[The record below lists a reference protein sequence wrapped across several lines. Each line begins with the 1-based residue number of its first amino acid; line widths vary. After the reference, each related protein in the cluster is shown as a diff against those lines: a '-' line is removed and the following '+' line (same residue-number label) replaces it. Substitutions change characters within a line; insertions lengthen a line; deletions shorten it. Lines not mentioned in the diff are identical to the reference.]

1 MFRSHISL
9 CYREL
14 GVRKFPF
21 SWKFQVLGAKDQIL
35 VLSGLNMSPIL
46 VSIICQT
53 SMVFKYLV
61 VYKPII
67 FGITKDKN

>member
-1 MFRSHISL
+1 
-9 CYREL
+9 
-14 GVRKFPF
+14 
-21 SWKFQVLGAKDQIL
+21 
-35 VLSGLNMSPIL
+35 MSPIL

-67 FGITKDKN
+67 FGITKEKNKKMEAY